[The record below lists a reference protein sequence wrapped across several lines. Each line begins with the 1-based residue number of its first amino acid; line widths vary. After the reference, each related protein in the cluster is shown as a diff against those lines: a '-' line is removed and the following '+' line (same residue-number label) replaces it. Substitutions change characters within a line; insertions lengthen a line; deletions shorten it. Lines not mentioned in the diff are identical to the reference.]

1 MKSVVVR
8 EVSSLVLVPPPPKT
22 IAPSKQAKKQQ
33 KKKGKAQPMAKKT
46 TVFESARDDSGNLHA
61 RYYGIITLNQ
71 TTLTVRDGEVAGKLV
86 EVYFEVFKGILGDGK
101 GKEEEDTPKV
111 EVAEAAD
118 ADAKGKD
125 HKGKGAWKGKG
136 KKSDVKE
143 DEVED
148 SDAKMIA
155 AVLSGVNRALPFAK
169 IDENVY
175 VPTKDSIDLTFQ
187 VRTISIWYSSR
198 WRLIISPSFSVWKAI
213 STPSSESPTTAR
225 LTSRFKHSTSFNK
238 SSPIRRSVCYL
249 CVCWKARC
257 H

>member
-8 EVSSLVLVPPPPKT
+8 EISSLVLVPPPPKAV
-22 IAPSKQAKKQQ
+22 APSKQKKKQQ

-46 TVFESARDDSGNLHA
+46 TVFDKTADDNGNVHA

-71 TTLTVRDGEVAGKLV
+71 TTLTQRDGDVAGKLV

-101 GKEEEDTPKV
+101 YTKEEVAEKV
-111 EVAEAAD
+111 EVVEPEPEEGS
-118 ADAKGKD
+118 GKD
-125 HKGKGAWKGKG
+125 KHKGKGAWKGKG

-169 IDENVY
+169 IE
-175 VPTKDSIDLTFQ
+175 DST
-187 VRTISIWYSSR
+187 
-198 WRLIISPSFSVWKAI
+198 
-213 STPSSESPTTAR
+213 
-225 LTSRFKHSTSFNK
+225 
-238 SSPIRRSVCYL
+238 
-249 CVCWKARC
+249 
-257 H
+257 

>member
-1 MKSVVVR
+1 MWTLLSQGDTDKTVASRASYHLLQLLQSHPAMKSVVVR
-8 EVSSLVLVPPPPKT
+8 EVSSLVLVPPPAKV

-33 KKKGKAQPMAKKT
+33 KKKGKGKAPPMAKKT
-46 TVFESARDDSGNLHA
+46 TVFDTARDDSGNLHA

-101 GKEEEDTPKV
+101 GKEEEEPIEKD
-111 EVAEAAD
+111 EAGASE
-118 ADAKGKD
+118 AGKAGKE

-136 KKSDVKE
+136 KKSDPKE

-175 VPTKDSIDLTFQ
+175 VLALIALSLHL
-187 VRTISIWYSSR
+187 SA
-198 WRLIISPSFSVWKAI
+198 RLIDAACELICYSLFPSTLK
-213 STPSSESPTTAR
+213 
-225 LTSRFKHSTSFNK
+225 
-238 SSPIRRSVCYL
+238 
-249 CVCWKARC
+249 
-257 H
+257 